1 MIREAKR
8 LGENPGSYTREQVA
22 GERSAGH
29 LQHSRP
35 EKGYAALQHLDTP
48 SPLVQSF
55 FSPTP
60 PLLVDRALMWSSR
73 HTEPGRLALI
83 LLSVR

>member
-8 LGENPGSYTREQVA
+8 LGENPGPYTREQVA
-22 GERSAGH
+22 GERSTGH

-55 FSPTP
+55 FSPTAR
-60 PLLVDRALMWSSR
+60 LLVDQALVWSTR
-73 HTEPGRLALI
+73 HTELDRPALI
-83 LLSVR
+83 VSGA